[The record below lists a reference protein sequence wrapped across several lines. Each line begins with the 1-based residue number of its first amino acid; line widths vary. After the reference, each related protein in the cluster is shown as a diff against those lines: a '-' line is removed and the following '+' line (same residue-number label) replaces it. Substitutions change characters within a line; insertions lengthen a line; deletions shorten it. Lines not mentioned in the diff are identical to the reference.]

1 MKKVLVISGDIVD
14 ANMGGVGVRNWELA
28 HALAPHCQVTL
39 AAPNAV
45 DLPARG
51 VEIIS
56 FGLEK
61 GDLRPY
67 AARSDV
73 IIAHG
78 FILHFHP
85 YLREMGVPLAV
96 DLYTPY
102 LLESIVWHDQ
112 DDWAQWIPAYQ
123 EYLRVQLELIT
134 AGDFFFCASER
145 QRDYWLGWLHAQK
158 RINPHTYRW
167 DATLRKLI
175 DVVPFGIQDGAPQAD
190 RPALKGVHPG
200 IAASDQLVLW
210 SGGLWDWL
218 DPLTAVRAMALLG
231 ERRPNLKLY
240 FLGTRHPNPV
250 VQNMKIV
257 TQAEAL
263 ARELG
268 LYERS
273 VFFGDWVPYAQRGAT
288 LAEADLA
295 LVSHRE
301 HIETRFSF
309 RTRILDCIWAGLPV
323 VSSAGDEMAA
333 LVERQKLGVVVP
345 PGDPAALAAGLEAVL
360 EAGGKAAFAPAFEP
374 ARQSFRW
381 SAVIRP
387 LLDFCLSP
395 ALAPDKGHYL
405 TEIERIR
412 KDTEAFMA
420 QVRRDYEEVVAVKN
434 RQIERYQKSLPLRA
448 YYAVKRL
455 LGKME

>member
-1 MKKVLVISGDIVD
+1 MTRALVISGDIVD

-28 HALAPHCQVTL
+28 HALAAHCQVTL
-39 AAPNAV
+39 AAPNVV
-45 DLPARG
+45 DLPPRG
-51 VEIIS
+51 VEIVA
-56 FGLEK
+56 FDLEK

-67 AARSDV
+67 AAAADV
-73 IIAHG
+73 IVAHG

-123 EYLRVQLELIT
+123 EYLRVQLELLT

-175 DVVPFGIQDGAPQAD
+175 DVVPFGIQEGAPVAE
-190 RPALKGVHPG
+190 RPALKGVRPG
-200 IAASDQLVLW
+200 IAAGDRLALW

-218 DPLTAVRAMALLG
+218 DPLTAIRAMTLLS
-231 ERRPNLKLY
+231 ERRPELKLY

-257 TQAEAL
+257 AQAEAL

-273 VFFGDWVPYAQRGAT
+273 VFFGDWVPYAQRGAY

-333 LVERQKLGVVVP
+333 LIERDGLGFVVP
-345 PGDPAALAAGLEAVL
+345 PDDPAALAAALEAVL
-360 EAGGKAAFAPAFEP
+360 ERGGRPAFAPAFER

-381 SAVIRP
+381 SRVIQP
-387 LLDFCLSP
+387 LLDFCLAP

-420 QVRRDYEEVVAVKN
+420 QVKRDYAEVVAVKDH
-434 RQIERYQKSLPLRA
+434 QIERYQNSLPLRA
-448 YYAVKRL
+448 YYAFKRL
-455 LGKME
+455 LGKM